1 MLEAIDLCE
10 KMSGR
15 KLVWNYEERNRI
27 GDHIWWISDV
37 RRFQEH
43 YPAWK
48 FRYSLLKILE
58 EIHRAVTKRVQ

>member
-48 FRYSLLKILE
+48 FRYSLRGILE
-58 EIHRAVTKRVQ
+58 EIHRAVSERVE